1 MDQLLGLSEPV
12 LVNCTGLGAK
22 ALFGDEELHPIKGQL
37 TVLLPQPEI
46 DYAMTDGGELYMMP
60 RRDGIILGGTHE
72 EDAWSLEPSDSE
84 TRRMIDGHTKFFNA
98 MT

>member
-1 MDQLLGLSEPV
+1 
-12 LVNCTGLGAK
+12 
-22 ALFGDEELHPIKGQL
+22 
-37 TVLLPQPEI
+37 
-46 DYAMTDGGELYMMP
+46 MMP